1 MATTEGIRENKTFLD
16 EEVAELNGLTT
27 NLDKTN
33 TVSTTMASKV
43 DILNSFDT
51 RLASLEISVMPIHKS
66 TQSLTRLAGNMDQ
79 TVSALEAILSYFDQA
94 AQEEAIVSRP
104 LSDHDLQSYLQSI
117 GRIREY
123 LRAMSSVKLKAGDRV
138 VEQLKR
144 SLNTASG
151 KLHDRFKQLLT
162 QYSLPLDLKI
172 VTSSDRKD
180 IPPLPSSVTQTL
192 ATLAK
197 SLADIEIDSN
207 AEKTGYLTSYREIRA
222 ECMIKSLGPL
232 YQSSMVEL
240 KGIYEKG
247 SSPFILYTTS
257 LLKLCRNEADLA
269 DTLLD
274 AKLLSLAFMG
284 SIMPPI
290 EQWVET
296 GKSITRRVRKTFTS
310 EVGILF
316 DVIESL
322 ENNMN
327 TFDSVFGLARR
338 QKENDAQ
345 ELLKAFKATAM
356 RTFVDFITDVRN
368 QSNPKYQAMPLDGT
382 VHQLTSDT
390 LNYMKRLMNYQ
401 SMVESILNL
410 IGDGSWNEAGASQSR
425 RSQAAGRS
433 GRNAIL
439 QHYFADV
446 LEALVQ
452 NIETKSRFYKKGQS
466 LSQLFLLNN
475 YFYISKS
482 VRTTPGLLEA
492 INGPDTAGL
501 PEASLTS
508 AIYEKPLKQNVNL
521 YQDNWKTC
529 VEHLMDVTYVQDGGV
544 QQVLNSNQRQMVK
557 DKFKNFNHDFDELWK
572 TQKQYSIPDPDLR
585 VMVLKDVNQVLIP
598 MYDKFITKYA
608 SSGSGS
614 TEFTKN
620 VQKYIRSHE
629 KLRLILWIE
638 FESSFLFILLPS
650 NSKGRFVMNTIQR
663 LVPTTKFCFRRA
675 AFALPTCS
683 AELGLASQSRL
694 CFYSTTK
701 KSPFAKSPKVS
712 TAKSTGT
719 VAARESGSK
728 VKMASGSSANFSRT
742 LAELCAKQDVP
753 FYLPPPT
760 VHKTFTLAYLAAGL
774 QLVFWGNVAQ
784 YAFTHYT
791 DDPIFSSTQ
800 PPPPPLPLPG
810 TEGIES
816 TDVPLAPLRKRIII
830 SAGLVGTG
838 LVIAFGIC
846 AVPWRYVTKLTL
858 LKGGTQVRI
867 DTGRKFPRGY
877 HRVYPIQDMQCRQQ
891 LVTGVGPQ
899 GTSPVK
905 KGSSVHI
912 MLGSKKERMAFFVDR
927 RGSFKD
933 PALWDSVFY
942 RPY

>member
-1 MATTEGIRENKTFLD
+1 MATTESIRENKTFLD

-33 TVSTTMASKV
+33 TVSTTMV

-51 RLASLEISVMPIHKS
+51 RLASLEVSVMPIHKS
-66 TQSLTRLAGNMDQ
+66 TQSLTRLAGNMNQ

-162 QYSLPLDLKI
+162 LNSLPLDLKI
-172 VTSSDRKD
+172 VTSTDRKD
-180 IPPLPSSVTQTL
+180 IPPFPPGVVQTL
-192 ATLAK
+192 TTVAKNLAE
-197 SLADIEIDSN
+197 IEIDPN

-222 ECMIKSLGPL
+222 NCMIKSLGPL

-240 KGIYEKG
+240 KGVYEKG
-247 SSPFILYTTS
+247 SSPFIPYTTS

-296 GKSITRRVRKTFTS
+296 GRSITRRVRKTFTS

-322 ENNMN
+322 ESSMN

-338 QKENDAQ
+338 QKENDAL
-345 ELLKAFKATAM
+345 ELLKTFKATAM
-356 RTFVDFITDVRN
+356 RTFIDFITDVRN
-368 QSNPKYQAMPLDGT
+368 QNNPKYQAMPLDGT

-401 SMVESILNL
+401 PMVESILNL
-410 IGDGSWNEAGASQSR
+410 IGDGNWNSPEGGASQNR

-433 GRNAIL
+433 GRSIVL

-452 NIETKSRFYKKGQS
+452 NIEAKSKFYKKGQS
-466 LSQLFLLNN
+466 LTQLFLLNN

-482 VRTTPGLLEA
+482 VRTTPGLLEV
-492 INGPDTAGL
+492 INGPDTTGL
-501 PEASLTS
+501 PATSLAS
-508 AIYEKPLKQNVNL
+508 AVYEKPLKQNVDL

-529 VEHLMDVTYVQDGGV
+529 VEHLMDVTYVHDGGV

-614 TEFTKN
+614 TMEFTKN
-620 VQKYIRSHE
+620 VQKYIRYDVSMI
-629 KLRLILWIE
+629 KDMVNQ
-638 FESSFLFILLPS
+638 FFT
-650 NSKGRFVMNTIQR
+650 NS
-663 LVPTTKFCFRRA
+663 
-675 AFALPTCS
+675 
-683 AELGLASQSRL
+683 
-694 CFYSTTK
+694 
-701 KSPFAKSPKVS
+701 
-712 TAKSTGT
+712 
-719 VAARESGSK
+719 
-728 VKMASGSSANFSRT
+728 
-742 LAELCAKQDVP
+742 
-753 FYLPPPT
+753 
-760 VHKTFTLAYLAAGL
+760 
-774 QLVFWGNVAQ
+774 
-784 YAFTHYT
+784 
-791 DDPIFSSTQ
+791 
-800 PPPPPLPLPG
+800 
-810 TEGIES
+810 
-816 TDVPLAPLRKRIII
+816 
-830 SAGLVGTG
+830 
-838 LVIAFGIC
+838 
-846 AVPWRYVTKLTL
+846 
-858 LKGGTQVRI
+858 
-867 DTGRKFPRGY
+867 
-877 HRVYPIQDMQCRQQ
+877 
-891 LVTGVGPQ
+891 
-899 GTSPVK
+899 
-905 KGSSVHI
+905 
-912 MLGSKKERMAFFVDR
+912 
-927 RGSFKD
+927 
-933 PALWDSVFY
+933 
-942 RPY
+942 